1 MAANALALSERRELA
16 SRSSDDIEVTLWW
29 DPRIDAV
36 AVSIWDWK
44 RDTHFELAADRH
56 RALDVFYHPFSY
68 TTPRDQLDD
77 AMTGAL

>member
-1 MAANALALSERRELA
+1 MAANALELSERRELA
-16 SRSSDDIEVTLWW
+16 SRSSDDLEVTLWW

>member
-16 SRSSDDIEVTLWW
+16 SRSSDDLEVTLWW